1 MGKQFFLKA
10 RLSFFVLGMV
20 AAIIA
25 IAFLFLLSMCV
36 LLVLKRRKYFSTTKG
51 QPPKPSGNGAA
62 TTNGSGGILYTES
75 SGTLYQNEDFYMEIP
90 LKHENGVAAA
100 ATANNN
106 NHPTQRS
113 RQPRL
118 EHAPESRKSLT
129 PSGKSSGSSREN
141 IYEEIALASR
151 NRRLSFGAGAAAP
164 TISTPKPKGAANP
177 TLPSSVEEQ
186 HEIQSPDDSPAL
198 YAKVDFDQKRKS
210 RMIKEQ
216 SEGTPQRNPAE
227 TSVKLRDL
235 PPIPPPD
242 EDSAESGGG
251 TVAMSL
257 VGAVTP
263 MSSLAPHV
271 VEGGNVYIDHP
282 LAMDPGANDT
292 VMVENK
298 LYAPS

>member
-1 MGKQFFLKA
+1 MQVSNAKHCFLYFGNSSQGSSQFLPIPLVYNN
-10 RLSFFVLGMV
+10 RNV
-20 AAIIA
+20 ASKRPLAEVRT
-25 IAFLFLLSMCV
+25 LRVPPVPNTVPCY
-36 LLVLKRRKYFSTTKG
+36 RRKYFSTTKG

-216 SEGTPQRNPAE
+216 RY
-227 TSVKLRDL
+227 TSLTL
-235 PPIPPPD
+235 PVCSSVHSCKGYQLDPP
-242 EDSAESGGG
+242 
-251 TVAMSL
+251 
-257 VGAVTP
+257 TP
-263 MSSLAPHV
+263 MSFIV
-271 VEGGNVYIDHP
+271 I
-282 LAMDPGANDT
+282 
-292 VMVENK
+292 
-298 LYAPS
+298 

>member
-1 MGKQFFLKA
+1 
-10 RLSFFVLGMV
+10 MV
-20 AAIIA
+20 AIA
-25 IAFLFLLSMCV
+25 DDKTNCGNISGLGYAFI
-36 LLVLKRRKYFSTTKG
+36 
-51 QPPKPSGNGAA
+51 N
-62 TTNGSGGILYTES
+62 
-75 SGTLYQNEDFYMEIP
+75 
-90 LKHENGVAAA
+90 
-100 ATANNN
+100 
-106 NHPTQRS
+106 
-113 RQPRL
+113 
-118 EHAPESRKSLT
+118 
-129 PSGKSSGSSREN
+129 
-141 IYEEIALASR
+141 
-151 NRRLSFGAGAAAP
+151 
-164 TISTPKPKGAANP
+164 
-177 TLPSSVEEQ
+177 
-186 HEIQSPDDSPAL
+186 
-198 YAKVDFDQKRKS
+198 
-210 RMIKEQ
+210 